1 MTEKM
6 IRLDLGCGKNKR
18 NDGEWIGVDSRQF
31 TDKEGKELV
40 DQVVDLTVFPWPWD
54 DNSVDEVHASHF
66 VEHLTAEQRVKFINE
81 LHRIL
86 KPGAKAAIITP
97 HYASNRAYGDLTHQW
112 PPVAEMWYYY
122 LNKKWR
128 EEYTPHCDMYTC
140 DFDSSWG
147 YSLSPDI
154 TQRNQQFQNFAL
166 QYYREAAQDLH
177 ATIIKRAENAK
188 P

>member
-86 KPGAKAAIITP
+86 KPDGLFFATCPSGRSMWAWGDPSHTRVITSGTLSFLSQRQYAEQVGKTPMSDFRHIYKADFEP
-97 HYASNRAYGDLTHQW
+97 MYVHEDENYLGFVLRA
-112 PPVAEMWYYY
+112 
-122 LNKKWR
+122 NK
-128 EEYTPHCDMYTC
+128 
-140 DFDSSWG
+140 
-147 YSLSPDI
+147 
-154 TQRNQQFQNFAL
+154 
-166 QYYREAAQDLH
+166 
-177 ATIIKRAENAK
+177 
-188 P
+188 